1 MASAG
6 TDEDGDVALR
16 CRVLT
21 AIYAGG
27 NSRNF
32 AESIGVSPT
41 RWNNVES
48 SGALSR
54 DLARMIYR
62 RYPEVSL
69 DWLYRGADN
78 GLTAAK
84 SSELAKVFR
93 SILPAP
99 AQAAAK
105 KRASA
110 H

>member
-1 MASAG
+1 MVSAG
-6 TDEDGDVALR
+6 TDEDVDVALR

-27 NSRNF
+27 NSRAF

-54 DLARMIYR
+54 DLARMVYR

-69 DWLYRGADN
+69 DWLYRGTDQ
-78 GLTAAK
+78 GLTAVK
-84 SSELAKVFR
+84 SNELAKAYLSLARV
-93 SILPAP
+93 PA
-99 AQAAAK
+99 AGTAR
-105 KRASA
+105 KRGSA